1 MSKSSLSV
9 SSHTFV
15 NKLLSLDNEMNAEIC
30 GKDKSADE
38 IYQIYFDRLSL
49 YEKLSILPLNESD
62 KLLLQDKK
70 EDIYVELKL
79 FKFKQDMKEQLDEVV
94 TQLNDLKKNLG
105 LGEMN

>member
-1 MSKSSLSV
+1 MSESSLSV
-9 SSHTFV
+9 SSHAFV
-15 NKLLSLDNEMNAEIC
+15 NKLLNLDNEMNAEIC

-49 YEKLSILPLNESD
+49 YEKSTILPLNESD

-79 FKFKQDMKEQLDEVV
+79 FKFKQDMKEQLDEKSI
-94 TQLNDLKKNLG
+94 QSSDKKT
-105 LGEMN
+105 

>member
-1 MSKSSLSV
+1 
-9 SSHTFV
+9 
-15 NKLLSLDNEMNAEIC
+15 
-30 GKDKSADE
+30 
-38 IYQIYFDRLSL
+38 
-49 YEKLSILPLNESD
+49 
-62 KLLLQDKK
+62 LQDKK

>member
-1 MSKSSLSV
+1 MSESTLSV

-15 NKLLSLDNEMNAEIC
+15 NKLLSLDSEMNAEIC
-30 GKDKSADE
+30 GKHKSADE

-79 FKFKQDMKEQLDEVV
+79 FKFKRDMKEQLDEVV
-94 TQLNDLKKNLG
+94 TQLNDLNKNLG
-105 LGEMN
+105 LAK

>member
-1 MSKSSLSV
+1 MSTSTASESCGEFV
-9 SSHTFV
+9 SQ
-15 NKLLSLDNEMNAEIC
+15 LLLNLDSEMTAEMNV
-30 GKDKSADE
+30 KYKNTNE
-38 IYQIYFDRLSL
+38 IYQRYFDRLSL

-94 TQLNDLKKNLG
+94 TQLNDLKENLG
-105 LGEMN
+105 LAK